1 MTTMDF
7 NNKLISVEQRLE
19 RFALSLTS
27 NREEAKDLLQETYLK
42 ALSSRDKFTEF
53 TNFEAWAYTIM
64 KNTFINNYRKAVR
77 QNTIIDTTNDLHYL
91 NNSKGS
97 CIIKPDSTLQHKE
110 IYKHI
115 DRLQDELKVPFIM
128 HTMGFKYKEIAEELD
143 LKIGT
148 VKSRIFFT
156 RKKLMDSLSDYKH

>member
-1 MTTMDF
+1 MTAMEF
-7 NNKLISVEQRLE
+7 NNELINMEDSLE

-42 ALSSRDKFTEF
+42 ALTYRDKFQEF
-53 TNFEAWAYTIM
+53 TNLKAWAYTIM

-77 QNTIIDTTNDLHYL
+77 ENTTVDNTKDLYYL
-91 NNSKGS
+91 NNSKES
-97 CIIKPDSTLQHKE
+97 YLERPDSEFSTKE
-110 IYKHI
+110 ITKAI
-115 DRLQDELKVPFIM
+115 ETLDDDFKIPFQM
-128 HTMGFKYKEIAEELD
+128 HTEGFKYKEIADHLE

-156 RKKLMDSLSDYKH
+156 RKKLMEALKDYAD